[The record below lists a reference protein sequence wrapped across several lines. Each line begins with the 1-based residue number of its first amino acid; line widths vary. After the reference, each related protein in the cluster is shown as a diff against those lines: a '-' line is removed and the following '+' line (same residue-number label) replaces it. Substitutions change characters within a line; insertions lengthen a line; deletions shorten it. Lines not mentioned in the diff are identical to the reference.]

1 MENKTPEKEAPKF
14 VKVTKVKTK
23 ELGYVTRRFYIDMEN
38 YLQIKSNDKLIQMK
52 LKLKGDK
59 LRLIGM
65 ITKSTRTIVM
75 TRKRGVHLHRISNSY
90 GFNHYILENA
100 FTFDTIRLSDDKGG
114 NWKIPRQ
121 YILDNGSYLHFKS
134 QGFEKQ
140 LFMKLEQLEQFKV
153 KPSENSR
160 F

>member
-14 VKVTKVKTK
+14 LKVTKVKSK
-23 ELGYVTRRFYIDMEN
+23 ELGYKIRRFYIDMEN

-75 TRKRGVHLHRISNSY
+75 TRKRGIHRYRTLDAY
-90 GFNHYILENA
+90 GFNDYVLRNA
-100 FTFDTIRLSDDKGG
+100 FTFDTIRLSDDMGG

-121 YILDNGSYLHFKS
+121 YILDNGVYLHHKN

-140 LFMKLEQLEQFKV
+140 RFISFSQLEQFKV
-153 KPSENSR
+153 QPSENR
-160 F
+160 RC